1 MLLSRRF
8 FPYFVTQC
16 LGALNDNVYK
26 NVLLL
31 MVTYS
36 QVSQLPFDVNLFVNL
51 AAGLFILPFFLFS
64 AYAGLVADNMDK
76 ALLIRRLKILEL
88 LIMACAAAAIMTH
101 SYVLMLVLL
110 FLMGTQSA
118 FFGPVKYSLLPQILT
133 AEDLVRGN
141 AWVEVGTFVSI
152 LLGTIG
158 AGLILTQ
165 TNSEL
170 IAAISVVAFAVLGV
184 LYSRQIPPLPPIH
197 PVKKIKFTPLS
208 GAIRT
213 LKLCRKQ
220 PAIWVAII
228 AISWFWFVGA
238 TYLTQFAN
246 FSRVHLQGDAT
257 VVSLLLVVFSVGIAI
272 GSMLCTRLSRQRVEI
287 GVVPIGLVGLMV
299 FGIDLYWAIPE
310 LTEKP
315 LMSVAAF
322 VVQAQHYRL
331 LVDLLFIGI
340 SGGVFIVPL
349 YAFVQARAIPSQRAQ
364 MIAANNILN
373 ALFMVVSALM
383 AMVLLGG
390 LQWQIS
396 ELFLALA
403 AANAI
408 TGVLIFGS
416 SLEFRVRV
424 KHYVLSVLRYRVS
437 IKSVTLPYDG
447 AVILVCAKARK
458 VPRSLLSILALRP
471 IIVGQQTLQVKQAL
485 GQGKIVLVDEQQLS
499 ELLTRSPSFLMQI
512 PSFRL
517 LFNAEKNGAGRQ
529 QVDLQ
534 LVPLR

>member
-1 MLLSRRF
+1 
-8 FPYFVTQC
+8 
-16 LGALNDNVYK
+16 
-26 NVLLL
+26 

>member
-36 QVSQLPFDVNLFVNL
+36 QVSSLPFDVNLFVNL

-76 ALLIRRLKILEL
+76 ALLIRRLKLLEFV
-88 LIMACAAAAIMTH
+88 IMACAAAAIVTH
-101 SYVLMLVLL
+101 SYLLMLVLL

-165 TNSEL
+165 SYAEVV
-170 IAAISVVAFAVLGV
+170 AAASVVAFALLGV
-184 LYSRQIPPLPPIH
+184 FYSRQIPPLPPVH
-197 PVKKIKFTPLS
+197 QVDDVPFAPFS
-208 GAIRT
+208 GMLRT
-213 LKLCRKQ
+213 LTLCRQQ
-220 PAIWVAII
+220 PAIWIAII

-246 FSRVHLQGDAT
+246 FSRVHLNGDAT
-257 VVSLLLVVFSVGIAI
+257 VVSLLLVLFSVGIAL

-287 GVVPIGLVGLMV
+287 GVVPLGLLGLWI
-299 FGIDLYWAIPE
+299 FGVDLYYAIPPM
-310 LTEKP
+310 TAQP
-315 LMSVAAF
+315 LMSVSDF
-322 VVQAQHYRL
+322 LSQPNHYRL
-331 LVDLLFIGI
+331 LLDLLCIGI
-340 SGGVFIVPL
+340 SGGVYIVPL
-349 YAFVQARAIPSQRAQ
+349 YAFVQARAVPSQRAQ

-373 ALFMVVSALM
+373 ALFMVISAIL
-383 AMVLLGG
+383 AMVLLGAM
-390 LQWQIS
+390 QWQIS

-403 AANAI
+403 CANVLAGLAI
-408 TGVLIFGS
+408 FTAN
-416 SLEFRVRV
+416 LEFRVRV
-424 KHYVLSVLRYRVS
+424 KHYLLSVLRYRVS
-437 IKSVTLPYDG
+437 IDSVILPYEG
-447 AVILVCAKARK
+447 ACLLVSEKAQRI
-458 VPRSLLSILALRP
+458 PRALLSTISLRP
-471 IIVGQQTLQVKQAL
+471 IIVGQQTLQVKEAL
-485 GQGKIVLVDEQQLS
+485 QQHKMILIDDKQLS
-499 ELLTRSPSFLMQI
+499 ELLIRDPSFLMQN
-512 PSFRL
+512 PCFRL
-517 LFNAEKNGAGRQ
+517 QYSTEAQSSWRQ
-529 QVDLQ
+529 KVTMTLSR
-534 LVPLR
+534 LR